1 MFCPRNFA
9 LRKSVMGRLFPTWV
23 VLILGAVLPSQCVRA
38 QGARQEPVAE
48 RKRGQPARAVVV
60 EVAPAQGGEVRPVPV
75 LPAPVVELE
84 GAVEAIVV
92 GGGVIDGRDGPMVQ
106 VIQREALP
114 AGVEVQIQLEGGAE
128 ARPVPPDPDAEVR
141 KQTAEKLRQRVDVRI
156 NNKSLQGALD
166 ELAEAH
172 GFKYRFDEASLEQA
186 GVQPEKALVG
196 LNVRRQP
203 LVAVLREILQGH
215 GLQFGLDGD
224 RLVIVALPK
233 LPEGVRRK
241 KARANAPVEQVVLGN
256 VLVSDAKQEEEPKD
270 KPVDIQIQLP
280 VVGGNAEQRKQVRD
294 QQLQSFQQMF
304 AAQWKNE
311 VATCLALGE
320 FSAEQ
325 KKALRTV
332 AQQAFDKV
340 GGEWADGQVQMMFGG
355 QRGGNEGNRFPN
367 VRGAVQQAIW
377 KVLKESPRPER
388 AELYER
394 EFTARTSQRQRA
406 TIHNLV
412 SQVDRQLTLS
422 DQQREELEALLAKE
436 WQPQW
441 VRALE
446 FLQWDGN
453 NVFPNLPAGS
463 VEKLLTEP
471 QAKIWQ
477 GLQRIDLN
485 NIWGGGF
492 NFFNQ
497 QQVPAADD
505 AGEAAGEEAAGPVV
519 VPGAPVEVIET
530 VIDTPVDAVPVE
542 PEERKE

>member
-1 MFCPRNFA
+1 MNLPAHGVERLADRLGRPEKHIRVCGPEGLLEPEIQDCGSAGTSTLSAPRPGLSRRHFWFLSPVVMIEKRWSFLGGGESRKGDTGNRGTTGWCSESQPRSGTVGGGTSGPGLQGMGMRMEAGLSVRSPQDHRRSLRSVKRDGVVTRQSSQPPDWSLERAWENIRARWGSRDIFAAQSGGIMFCPRNFA

-38 QGARQEPVAE
+38 QGAREEPVAE

-60 EVAPAQGGEVRPVPV
+60 EVAPAQGGEVLPVPV

-215 GLQFGLDGD
+215 GLQFGLDGAQ
-224 RLVIVALPK
+224 LVIVAQPK

-241 KARANAPVEQVVLGN
+241 KP
-256 VLVSDAKQEEEPKD
+256 
-270 KPVDIQIQLP
+270 
-280 VVGGNAEQRKQVRD
+280 
-294 QQLQSFQQMF
+294 
-304 AAQWKNE
+304 
-311 VATCLALGE
+311 
-320 FSAEQ
+320 
-325 KKALRTV
+325 RT
-332 AQQAFDKV
+332 
-340 GGEWADGQVQMMFGG
+340 
-355 QRGGNEGNRFPN
+355 R
-367 VRGAVQQAIW
+367 
-377 KVLKESPRPER
+377 SS
-388 AELYER
+388 
-394 EFTARTSQRQRA
+394 RTS
-406 TIHNLV
+406 
-412 SQVDRQLTLS
+412 
-422 DQQREELEALLAKE
+422 
-436 WQPQW
+436 WP
-441 VRALE
+441 
-446 FLQWDGN
+446 
-453 NVFPNLPAGS
+453 
-463 VEKLLTEP
+463 
-471 QAKIWQ
+471 
-477 GLQRIDLN
+477 
-485 NIWGGGF
+485 
-492 NFFNQ
+492 
-497 QQVPAADD
+497 
-505 AGEAAGEEAAGPVV
+505 
-519 VPGAPVEVIET
+519 
-530 VIDTPVDAVPVE
+530 
-542 PEERKE
+542 